1 MRIIFCKKG
10 KGFVM
15 ALFEKNYKKAALED
29 IERNIREL
37 EERTKTQSKLSF
49 DKELATVQGNL
60 NFAVRLNLVSLTQ
73 ADLLRERIVKI
84 QKEHEANS
92 KKENQGAAK
101 TECKSADEYSR
112 LIAERLKTANSNSST
127 SSKSERALE
136 ETALERTH

>member
-1 MRIIFCKKG
+1 
-10 KGFVM
+10 M

-92 KKENQGAAK
+92 KIENQGAAK
-101 TECKSADEYSR
+101 TEYKSADEYNR
-112 LIAERLKTANSNSST
+112 LIAERLKTANGNSST